1 MSGYSG
7 WFDPICYQFYFYN
20 VNSIGF
26 SPEMRMAY
34 RLFLEEIKPYCEY
47 CVSLNESLLLKMHD
61 AKAGYK
67 ISKISE
73 LEDVNDRVN
82 SISNME
88 NQFMDEIKLSL
99 CSSKIPRQFST
110 PSKDISPNWK
120 KNVMYYANNKNWS
133 CISEKEKREWE
144 YKILNCSSE
153 DLENCCFPSK
163 CFASGSDT
171 FVLHHRCIS
180 LSGTAA
186 YANEVLNEIG
196 IEQNK
201 NLFVEYIYV
210 SIPRYLLRHMN
221 RSFDLQDRWKNRLKQ
236 LSATFKISIGGI
248 KADCFR
254 PCRATSLSTIN
265 GNYRLGFSERIPDI
279 GWGMCITE
287 KQINSLNKSDALFDC
302 LYQVD
307 LLKNGNVYLQLTP
320 SVCMVQVEN
329 VQKLWKLVSKK
340 IQLIE
345 YMDYSACEVPNSMR
359 MGIELENLCIDEFG
373 YYSFKI

>member
-1 MSGYSG
+1 
-7 WFDPICYQFYFYN
+7 
-20 VNSIGF
+20 
-26 SPEMRMAY
+26 
-34 RLFLEEIKPYCEY
+34 
-47 CVSLNESLLLKMHD
+47 MHD

-67 ISKISE
+67 ISKISD
-73 LEDVNDRVN
+73 LEDVNDRFN

-171 FVLHHRCIS
+171 FVLRHRCIS

-201 NLFVEYIYV
+201 NLFVEYIYIH
-210 SIPRYLLRHMN
+210 SRYLLRHMN
-221 RSFDLQDRWKNRLKQ
+221 RSLICKIDGKKSIKTVICYIQDKH
-236 LSATFKISIGGI
+236 
-248 KADCFR
+248 
-254 PCRATSLSTIN
+254 
-265 GNYRLGFSERIPDI
+265 
-279 GWGMCITE
+279 WG
-287 KQINSLNKSDALFDC
+287 NKSRLF
-302 LYQVD
+302 QT
-307 LLKNGNVYLQLTP
+307 LLRSITFNHK
-320 SVCMVQVEN
+320 
-329 VQKLWKLVSKK
+329 WKL
-340 IQLIE
+340 
-345 YMDYSACEVPNSMR
+345 
-359 MGIELENLCIDEFG
+359 
-373 YYSFKI
+373 